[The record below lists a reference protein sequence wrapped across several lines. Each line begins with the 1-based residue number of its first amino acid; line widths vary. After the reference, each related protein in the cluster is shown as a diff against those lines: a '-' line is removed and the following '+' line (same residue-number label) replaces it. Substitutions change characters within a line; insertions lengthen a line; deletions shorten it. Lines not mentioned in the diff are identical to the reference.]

1 MMIKMKKC
9 PSCKRISPN
18 DEVELD
24 FKGRMKFLNGN
35 VLRIFFVCTTCGY
48 EISEDFIRLEA
59 LKDMIELEEHIELVH

>member
-1 MMIKMKKC
+1 MKNC
-9 PSCKRISPN
+9 PSCKRISPD

-35 VLRIFFVCTTCGY
+35 VIRIFFECATCGY

-59 LKDMIELEEHIELVH
+59 LKEMIKLEQQIELFH